1 MQQFEPSTRLIYRND
16 TCLIAMEKKTLGEI
30 IKETMKEKGIKSST
44 VARKMNLSRQA
55 ISQIDVRKK
64 FDLDFLQRLK
74 EASGLDFTA
83 IAYEKIADGGHTV
96 HETQPS
102 GLSHGITINIRVTA
116 KDKEKLDNLTSFIE
130 EVEESGK
137 RYGFELT

>member
-1 MQQFEPSTRLIYRND
+1 
-16 TCLIAMEKKTLGEI
+16 MEKKTLGEI
-30 IKETMKEKGIKSST
+30 IKETMKEKGIKSSV

-64 FDLDFLQRLK
+64 FDLDFLHRLK
-74 EASGLDFTA
+74 EASGLDFTT
-83 IAYEKIADGGHTV
+83 IAYEKIADSDAADGV
-96 HETQPS
+96 HNAQPAE
-102 GLSHGITINIRVTA
+102 LSQGITINIRVTT

-130 EVEESGK
+130 EVEKSGK

>member
-1 MQQFEPSTRLIYRND
+1 
-16 TCLIAMEKKTLGEI
+16 
-30 IKETMKEKGIKSST
+30 MKEKGIKSSA

-55 ISQIDVRKK
+55 ISQIDSRKK
-64 FDLDFLQRLK
+64 FDLEFLQRLK

-83 IAYEKIADGGHTV
+83 VAYEKIADDKIANDHD
-96 HETQPS
+96 EQPS
-102 GLSHGITINIRVTA
+102 DSAHGITINIRVTP
-116 KDKEKLDNLTSFIE
+116 KDKEKLDNLPSFIE

>member
-1 MQQFEPSTRLIYRND
+1 
-16 TCLIAMEKKTLGEI
+16 MEKKTLGEI
-30 IKETMKEKGIKSST
+30 IKETMKEKGIKSSA

-83 IAYEKIADGGHTV
+83 IAYEKIADGGHTLQ
-96 HETQPS
+96 TNNTASSDLP
-102 GLSHGITINIRVTA
+102 HGITINITVTA

>member
-1 MQQFEPSTRLIYRND
+1 
-16 TCLIAMEKKTLGEI
+16 MEKKTLGEI
-30 IKETMKEKGIKSST
+30 IKETMKEKGIKSSA

-83 IAYEKIADGGHTV
+83 IAYEKIADGGHTL
-96 HETQPS
+96 QPHDTPPS
-102 GLSHGITINIRVTA
+102 DSSHGITINIRVTA

>member
-1 MQQFEPSTRLIYRND
+1 MI
-16 TCLIAMEKKTLGEI
+16 KKTLGEI
-30 IKETMKEKGIKSST
+30 IKETMKEKGIKSSM
-44 VARKMNLSRQA
+44 VARKMNVSRQA

-83 IAYEKIADGGHTV
+83 IAYEKIGRTYPHD
-96 HETQPS
+96 EQPVD
-102 GLSHGITINIRVTA
+102 LPQGITINIRVTT
-116 KDKEKLDNLTSFIE
+116 KDKDKLDNLPSFIE
-130 EVEESGK
+130 EVEASGK

>member
-1 MQQFEPSTRLIYRND
+1 MK
-16 TCLIAMEKKTLGEI
+16 KKTLGEI
-30 IKETMKEKGIKSST
+30 IKETIKEKGINSAE

-55 ISQIDVRKK
+55 ISQIDARKK

-83 IAYEKIADGGHTV
+83 IAYEKATSDKANNV
-96 HETQPS
+96 RRNTQSATLPQ
-102 GLSHGITINIRVTA
+102 GITINIRVTT
-116 KDKEKLDNLTSFIE
+116 KDKEKLENLTSFIE
-130 EVEESGK
+130 EVEASGK

>member
-1 MQQFEPSTRLIYRND
+1 
-16 TCLIAMEKKTLGEI
+16 MEKKTLGEI
-30 IKETMKEKGIKSST
+30 IKETMKKKGIKSSV

-55 ISQIDVRKK
+55 ISQIDQRKK
-64 FDLDFLQRLK
+64 FDLDFLLRLK

-83 IAYEKIADGGHTV
+83 IAYEKIADNKVNHHRG
-96 HETQPS
+96 EQSPD
-102 GLSHGITINIRVTA
+102 LAQGITINIRVTT
-116 KDKEKLDNLTSFIE
+116 KDKKKLDNLPSFIE